1 MVPASHPSFTQSNP
15 MAKKPKKQKFSRHEF
30 LVRGA
35 AAGSRRALEALIS
48 KYLPALK
55 ALARLHAPA
64 CPDEAVSLVLF
75 LIVTRIKSFRCAHL
89 AAAVPVFAAWF
100 RTITKRAS
108 WAATRRLR
116 RGGQQFGDDRS
127 EEQVEDTRSPD
138 LSEAYEKARWTAFQ
152 AMSLSARLGWISRE
166 VRLPAAELGRR
177 LGVLTRGANYHVQIG
192 SLIMRSTLEVA

>member
-35 AAGSRRALEALIS
+35 AAGSRRALEVLIS
-48 KYLPALK
+48 KYLPAIK
-55 ALARLHAPA
+55 KLARLHAPA
-64 CPDEAVSLVLF
+64 CPEEAVSLVLF
-75 LIVTRIKSFRCAHL
+75 LIVTRIQSFRCADL
-89 AAAVPVFAAWF
+89 PAAVPVFAAWL
-100 RTITKRAS
+100 RTITKRTS

-116 RGGQQFGDDRS
+116 RGGRQLDDDGS
-127 EEQVEDTRSPD
+127 EERVEDRRAPD
-138 LSEAYEKARWTAFQ
+138 LSEAYERARWSAFQ
-152 AMSLSARLGWISRE
+152 AMSLSARLGWMSRE
-166 VRLPAAELGRR
+166 LRLPAAELGRR